1 MEVSRSGYYA
11 WKRRPK
17 SRKRIENE
25 KLLVEIKRLFI
36 EHKETYGSPRIYDA
50 LNKAG
55 IACSEN
61 RVAKVMRL
69 GELVAVQ
76 RRKFRITTDSNHK
89 YPVAP
94 NLLQRNFIVDKPNKV
109 WVSDITYIWTLEGW
123 LYLASVL
130 DLYSRGVV
138 GTAMDD
144 RITDELTQQAL
155 KQALIRRRPSEG
167 LIQHSDRG
175 SQYASN
181 DYRGLLKQHKMV
193 CSMSRKGDCWDN
205 AVAESFF
212 HTLKV
217 ELVNRHRFKTKTEAK
232 QVIFK
237 YIEMYYNT
245 KRTHSTLGYLSP
257 VDYEKR
263 LVVS

>member
-1 MEVSRSGYYA
+1 MCRVMKVSRSSYYT
-11 WKRRPK
+11 WKKRPK
-17 SRKRIENE
+17 SRGKIESE
-25 KLLVEIKRLFI
+25 KLLIEIKRLFI
-36 EHKETYGSPRIYDA
+36 EHKQTYGSPRIYDA
-50 LNKAG
+50 LNKSG

-61 RVAKVMRL
+61 RVAKLMRL
-69 GELVAVQ
+69 GELAAVQ
-76 RRKFRITTDSNHK
+76 RRKFRITTNLNYK
-89 YPVAP
+89 YPVAS

-109 WVSDITYIWTLEGW
+109 GVSDITYIWTFERW
-123 LYLASVL
+123 MYLASVL

-167 LIQHSDRG
+167 LMHHSDRG

-181 DYRGLLKQHKMV
+181 DYRGLLKRHKMV

-217 ELVNRHRFKTKTEAK
+217 ELVNRYRFKTKK
-232 QVIFK
+232 K
-237 YIEMYYNT
+237 LN
-245 KRTHSTLGYLSP
+245 K
-257 VDYEKR
+257 
-263 LVVS
+263 